1 MEFKHCK
8 NFIMFKWL
16 MALFF
21 TIFTS
26 NFLFAQ
32 NLEIKGTSPNLYL
45 EHVVAPK
52 ETFYSVARLYNSS
65 PRELAAYNHLSLQSG
80 LQIGQ
85 ILKILLDKNNF
96 TQSGVKAKNEALIPV
111 YHTIAS
117 GETLYRL
124 GVNYNKVPLPSLKK
138 WNHLSSDE
146 VTVGTPMVVG
156 YLKVDQ
162 AQSALAQQ
170 SITPPT
176 QVAAQVKTETP
187 SAKPTE
193 VATENTSAIQD
204 PDPKTE
210 TPVTT
215 AATSEPTIAATPVT
229 NKGNSNSSEGY
240 FKNLYDQQ
248 TANKTLVFKN
258 GSAGAFK
265 STSGWQ
271 DGKYYCFYNDA
282 APGSIIKI
290 INSMTRASVYAKV
303 LDAIPDIKQNVGLLV
318 VISNAAANG
327 LGVGED
333 KFPCTISYV
342 R

>member
-1 MEFKHCK
+1 MS
-8 NFIMFKWL
+8 KWL
-16 MALFF
+16 IALFF
-21 TIFTS
+21 ITCTN

-52 ETFYSVARLYNSS
+52 ETLYSVARLYNSS

-146 VTVGTPMVVG
+146 VTVGMPMVVG
-156 YLKVDQ
+156 YLKVDKT
-162 AQSALAQQ
+162 QSALAQQ
-170 SITPPT
+170 GVTPAP
-176 QVAAQVKTETP
+176 QEVVAASQKTETP
-187 SAKPTE
+187 SAKTTE
-193 VATENTSAIQD
+193 VSPENSSAIKTSA
-204 PDPKTE
+204 PKTE

-215 AATSEPTIAATPVT
+215 TSAANEPSITATPVT
-229 NKGNSNSSEGY
+229 NKENINSSEGY

-248 TANKTLVFKN
+248 AANKTLVFKN
-258 GSAGAFK
+258 GSAGIFK

-282 APGSIIKI
+282 APGSILKI
-290 INSMTRASVYAKV
+290 INSMTRESIYAKV

-333 KFPCTISYV
+333 KFACTISYFK
-342 R
+342 

>member
-1 MEFKHCK
+1 MSKW
-8 NFIMFKWL
+8 FI
-16 MALFF
+16 ALFF
-21 TIFTS
+21 TIST
-26 NFLFAQ
+26 NGFLFAQ
-32 NLEIKGTSPNLYL
+32 QSLEIKGVSPNLYL
-45 EHVVAPK
+45 EHIVAPK

-85 ILKILLDKNNF
+85 ILKIFLDKNNF

-156 YLKVDQ
+156 YLKVDKT
-162 AQSALAQQ
+162 QSALAQQ
-170 SITPPT
+170 SVTPPA
-176 QVAAQVKTETP
+176 QVTTTQVKTETP
-187 SAKPTE
+187 SVKPTE
-193 VATENTSAIQD
+193 VTAENTSAVKD
-204 PDPKTE
+204 PAPKTE

-215 AATSEPTIAATPVT
+215 TAVNDPVIGVAPVT
-229 NKGNSNSSEGY
+229 NKGNSNPSEGY

-248 TANKTLVFKN
+248 IANKTLVFQN
-258 GSAGAFK
+258 GSAGVFK

-282 APGSIIKI
+282 APGSILKI
-290 INSMTRASVYAKV
+290 INSMTRESVYAKV

-342 R
+342 K

>member
-1 MEFKHCK
+1 MSKW
-8 NFIMFKWL
+8 FI
-16 MALFF
+16 ALFF
-21 TIFTS
+21 TIS
-26 NFLFAQ
+26 ANGFLFAQ
-32 NLEIKGTSPNLYL
+32 QSLEIKGVSPNLYL
-45 EHVVAPK
+45 EHIVAPK

-85 ILKILLDKNNF
+85 ILKIFLDKNNF

-156 YLKVDQ
+156 YLKVDKT
-162 AQSALAQQ
+162 QSALAQQ
-170 SITPPT
+170 SVTPPA
-176 QVAAQVKTETP
+176 QVTTTQVKTETP
-187 SAKPTE
+187 SVKPTE
-193 VATENTSAIQD
+193 VTAENTSAVKD
-204 PDPKTE
+204 PAPKTE

-215 AATSEPTIAATPVT
+215 TAVNDPVIGVAPVI
-229 NKGNSNSSEGY
+229 NKGNSNPSEGY

-248 TANKTLVFKN
+248 IANKTLVFQN
-258 GSAGAFK
+258 GSAGVFK

-282 APGSIIKI
+282 APGSILKI
-290 INSMTRASVYAKV
+290 INSMTRESVYAKV

-342 R
+342 K